1 MPKGE
6 ALRLTEATMALLKSD
21 KADKEVAAILGIKSN
36 TVCRHRIEFVGRRRD
51 YVEWPTDP
59 AWYEVRTMPEICEA
73 LNTRNFTAWAHIK
86 KQGYTYRKGRWA
98 RSLFTGK
105 RPSAQWH
112 RPLKYNYPASRSFW
126 EARTVNQIAAIVG
139 CGYANASQWARK
151 RGYVMKKEKRR
162 VAWPTDAS
170 WYAERTAHEIAG
182 ILGVIDDQ
190 VYLHARKH
198 GYKTKRPAMST
209 YDWRYE
215 NKNSYENARRG

>member
-21 KADKEVAAILGIKSN
+21 KTDRVIAEELGVSSATVAN
-36 TVCRHRIEFVGRRRD
+36 YRREFFGSRRTFVD
-51 YVEWPTDP
+51 WPSDP
-59 AWYEVRTMPEICEA
+59 AWYEVRTMLDIVAA
-73 LNTRNFTAWAHIK
+73 LNTNSNAAHLHIK
-86 KQGYTYRKGRWA
+86 KRGYTYRKGRWA

-105 RPSAQWH
+105 RPGGQPH
-112 RPLKYNYPASRSFW
+112 RPPKYNYPASRSFW

-215 NKNSYENARRG
+215 NKNSYENARRA